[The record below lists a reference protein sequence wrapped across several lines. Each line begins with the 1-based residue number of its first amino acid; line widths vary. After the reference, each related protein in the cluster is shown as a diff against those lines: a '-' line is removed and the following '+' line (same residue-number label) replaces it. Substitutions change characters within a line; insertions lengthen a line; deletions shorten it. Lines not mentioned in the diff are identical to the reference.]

1 MDNICRFIPNNPP
14 PDVIQITNYVYEAK
28 RVENYKLKVSA
39 VYMVY
44 MVLEGK
50 AVVQNGS
57 MRKEVRHGDIFFVFP
72 SVPYM
77 IESDENFRYIY
88 ISFMGI
94 RANMLLERL
103 GIDSRNFLFQSFE
116 NLESIWREGI
126 EAADE
131 IIDLAGESVL
141 LYTLSSI
148 GKRILPSER
157 ATSTK
162 GISDRFLTVKKYID
176 ENFSDSS
183 LSLGSLAVAFSYNK
197 KYLSTVFKKHFK
209 IGITEY
215 LNIVRINHACIL
227 MDNNYTSVSDVAYLC
242 GYTDPMYF
250 SRIFKKHMKVSPK
263 EYMNNKTIK
272 KGSLSIINGE
282 KI

>member
-44 MVLEGK
+44 LVLEGK

-57 MRKEVRHGDIFFVFP
+57 VRKEVQYGDIFFVFP

-77 IESDENFRYIY
+77 IESDENFKYIY

-103 GIDSRNFLFQSFE
+103 GIDSRNFLFHSFE
-116 NLESIWREGI
+116 SLAPIWQESIEV
-126 EAADE
+126 ADE
-131 IIDLAGESVL
+131 MIDLAGESVL
-141 LYTLSSI
+141 LHTLISI

-157 ATSTK
+157 ATSVK
-162 GISDRFLTVKKYID
+162 GISDRFLY
-176 ENFSDSS
+176 
-183 LSLGSLAVAFSYNK
+183 
-197 KYLSTVFKKHFK
+197 
-209 IGITEY
+209 
-215 LNIVRINHACIL
+215 
-227 MDNNYTSVSDVAYLC
+227 
-242 GYTDPMYF
+242 
-250 SRIFKKHMKVSPK
+250 
-263 EYMNNKTIK
+263 
-272 KGSLSIINGE
+272 
-282 KI
+282 